1 MGWRLAEHCQDYA
14 PANLTWRERYVLS
27 ALAGAAY
34 ESGEH
39 ERECRPGIENEPDLI
54 RRIRCSSRTQRFT
67 VLAALVDKGALKQ
80 VQRGQKHR
88 AAVYKI
94 PDFQRPVFPD
104 AEPSTQGPANR
115 DAEPSSQ
122 GPGSRDAEN
131 SQGPG
136 SGLSGS
142 RFRNPQGPVNWDSH
156 SSYNQEIPKDPN
168 KSLRNRAIDPYAE
181 PGFEDFWEAYPRK
194 IAKGA
199 AAKAW
204 PAALRRCG
212 GDPAL
217 IIKGAEA
224 YWRQTGRE
232 DRFTAYPATWLNAD
246 RWLDEPEPSQWDR
259 ALLRARASDT
269 RSTVEGP

>member
-14 PANLTWRERYVLS
+14 PANLTWRELYVLCV
-27 ALAGAAY
+27 LADAAY
-34 ESGEH
+34 ENGSH
-39 ERECRPGIENEPDLI
+39 ERECRAGIEKHPDIL
-54 RRIRCSSRTQRFT
+54 RRIRCSRTQRFEI
-67 VLAALVDKGALKQ
+67 LAALVEKGALKQ

-94 PDFQRPVFPD
+94 PDLQRPASPD
-104 AEPSTQGPANR
+104 AEPSTQGPGSR
-115 DAEPSSQ
+115 DAEPS
-122 GPGSRDAEN
+122 

-142 RFRNPQGPVNWDSH
+142 RFGDPQGPENRDSH
-156 SSYNQEIPKDPN
+156 SSCNQIQIPNNPS
-168 KSLRNRAIDPYAE
+168 KSLRSRATDPYTA
-181 PGFEDFWEAYPRK
+181 PGFENFWEAYPRK

-224 YWRQTGRE
+224 FGAQPGRE
-232 DRFTAYPATWLNAD
+232 DKFTPYPATWLNAD

-269 RSTVEGP
+269 RNTVEARP